1 MRTFIAVELPGGLK
15 NHLAHLMTELSARQL
30 KAKWVAPANLHVT
43 LKFLGDVADRQL
55 EDLIVAL
62 NLWGRK
68 IHPFQVK
75 LTRLGFFPVR
85 GTPRVLFAG
94 LDQQDRLGK
103 MAEEL
108 DLCLERL
115 GFPREEHFKG
125 HVTLARFK
133 EKNRR
138 SVVEEKLQ
146 KIDVNGEFRLGAVGL
161 YQSTLTAGGPIY
173 QQLYR
178 LVLGGPSSEGPLDHD
193 VL

>member
-1 MRTFIAVELPGGLK
+1 
-15 NHLAHLMTELSARQL
+15 MTELSARQL